1 MQRNRSERL
10 KSIVKLAKHEEDVA
24 VVELVK
30 IKKILADNKTRYDEL
45 DEYRRQYF
53 DKHNLES
60 ASGTDVSSLINFKN
74 FMAKLDNVIA
84 QQNKNV
90 ESCLASLDAI
100 EKVWIE
106 KHVYYK
112 KMDDIFNKALDSEKT
127 TRNKKDQKESD
138 DISQTLYQRKR

>member
-24 VVELVK
+24 VAELVK

-90 ESCLASLDAI
+90 ESCLVSLDAI

-112 KMDDIFNKALDSEKT
+112 KMDDIFNKALVSEKN